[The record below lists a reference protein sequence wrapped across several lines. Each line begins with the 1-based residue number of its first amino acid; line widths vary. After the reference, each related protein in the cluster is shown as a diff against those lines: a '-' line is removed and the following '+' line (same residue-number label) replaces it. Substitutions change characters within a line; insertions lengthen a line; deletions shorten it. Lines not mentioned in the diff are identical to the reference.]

1 MQNKDLTPPSVSSAV
16 TIDGACA
23 SATTTFPTT
32 GQHLSMNHALS
43 VSPGMHSVVRM
54 PRAICVLCLALLSGC
69 QSLATVPDLQPPT
82 PTQWRNAETGGAD
95 RNAARAPDLETW
107 WHAFG
112 DSQLDALVAQALAD
126 NLTVAQA
133 RSRLLAAR
141 ALASAARAEFRP
153 TLRTGTLATPDPD
166 ATTSYLQ
173 GSIDAQW
180 EIGMFGRAQSTH
192 RITRASVDAAAADLQ
207 GARVTLVAEVVR
219 DYLTLRS
226 AQQQAHLLEQIAD
239 ASRARR
245 AFTQRRRELGLA
257 ADSELARAD
266 ADLEQAN
273 AASAEPRIRAD
284 ASAQQ
289 LAVLCG
295 RAEPPAELLA
305 AGTLPALT
313 GVAPATLPADLLRTR
328 PDIRHAESTVLAA
341 AGELGIAR
349 ADLYPRLSLVG
360 AITTSTT
367 ISGGEFGFGRAVS
380 SFGPL
385 IDMPLFD
392 WGARR
397 ARVTAKEA
405 DLSAALDGYR
415 ETVLEAVAETETA
428 LATWHAQ
435 RVRENNLRSMV
446 AARERDERSVSSGR
460 RLGLADGMDQAAAA
474 IALNQSR
481 LELLEAEQAQ
491 ALAYV
496 ALYKALGGAPPFAD
510 AVN

>member
-1 MQNKDLTPPSVSSAV
+1 
-16 TIDGACA
+16 
-23 SATTTFPTT
+23 
-32 GQHLSMNHALS
+32 
-43 VSPGMHSVVRM
+43 
-54 PRAICVLCLALLSGC
+54 
-69 QSLATVPDLQPPT
+69 
-82 PTQWRNAETGGAD
+82 
-95 RNAARAPDLETW
+95 
-107 WHAFG
+107 
-112 DSQLDALVAQALAD
+112 
-126 NLTVAQA
+126 
-133 RSRLLAAR
+133 
-141 ALASAARAEFRP
+141 
-153 TLRTGTLATPDPD
+153 
-166 ATTSYLQ
+166 
-173 GSIDAQW
+173 
-180 EIGMFGRAQSTH
+180 
-192 RITRASVDAAAADLQ
+192 
-207 GARVTLVAEVVR
+207 
-219 DYLTLRS
+219 
-226 AQQQAHLLEQIAD
+226 LLEQIAD

-245 AFTQRRRELGLA
+245 ALTQRRRELGLA
-257 ADSELARAD
+257 ADSDLARAD

-305 AGTLPALT
+305 AGTPPTLT
-313 GVAPATLPADLLRTR
+313 GVAPVTLPADLLRTR

-435 RVRENNLRSMV
+435 RARENNLRSMV
-446 AARERDERSVSSGR
+446 AARERDEHSVSSGR

-474 IALNQSR
+474 VALNQSR
-481 LELLEAEQAQ
+481 LELLDAEQAQ